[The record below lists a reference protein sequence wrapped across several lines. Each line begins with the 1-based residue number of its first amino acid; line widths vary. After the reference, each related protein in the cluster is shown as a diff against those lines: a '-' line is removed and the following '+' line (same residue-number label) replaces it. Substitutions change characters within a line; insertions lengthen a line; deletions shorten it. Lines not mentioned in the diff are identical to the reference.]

1 VWSLDK
7 DLPVYDIATMEERLW
22 RSGEARTVRTL
33 LLSLFALLAIC
44 LAAVGIYGVVSQAVQ
59 QRMGEIGLRMALG
72 AEGRDV
78 RRMVMRRSLMLAM
91 AGAAAGS
98 AAAFWL
104 LRNLAPLLYR
114 VEPTDARTFVG
125 VAFLLVAVALL
136 AGYLPARRASRI
148 DPLAAL
154 RCE

>member
-22 RSGEARTVRTL
+22 RSGETRTAQAL
-33 LLSLFALLAIC
+33 LLSSFALLAMG
-44 LAAVGIYGVVSQAVQ
+44 LAAVGIYGVVSQAVE
-59 QRMGEIGLRMALG
+59 QRTGEIGLRMALG

-78 RRMVMRRSLMLAM
+78 RRMVMRRSFVLAM
-91 AGAAAGS
+91 TGVVAGS
-98 AAAFWL
+98 AAALWL
-104 LRNLAPLLYR
+104 LRYLAPMLYR
-114 VEPTDARTFVG
+114 VEPTDAGTFVG
-125 VAFLLVAVALL
+125 VGFLLSAVALL